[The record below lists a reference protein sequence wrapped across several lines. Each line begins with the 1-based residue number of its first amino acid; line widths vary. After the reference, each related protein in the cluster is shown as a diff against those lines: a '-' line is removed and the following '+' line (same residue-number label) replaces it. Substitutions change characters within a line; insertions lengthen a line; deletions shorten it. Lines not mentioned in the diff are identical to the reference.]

1 MRNTRGAQQGV
12 HPTSLCAALI
22 PSPACLLSRAGLRQ
36 SSTPFPLSVLLCCTA
51 CKAQPVLHTGHVP
64 AAPTDKGSNPGSI
77 EVQWCQ
83 KTQETALNSQ
93 ILSTERF
100 PAALH
105 PLGPHTRPCNSLL
118 STTFPRRQQLEA
130 TLLPCLSPAS
140 GDNHLGATSSATPHP
155 TGPCGCQGCRTL
167 DVCLHQPL
175 YLLHPE
181 KVQTSMRVTG
191 FAFQPY
197 PLAGVKQ
204 KQVFF
209 LHHKSDIQYLFLI
222 IAFFCTAL
230 TNLPIGGLGGAVRAQ
245 KGKWKVPLQCCS
257 THPRFSSS
265 CARHKFLSTMMKR
278 NYFNFSSGLGF
289 FWVTRLTNCLAW
301 RGKG

>member
-105 PLGPHTRPCNSLL
+105 PPGATHQTLQFIAQHHLPQETAAGSDITAVPLSSL
-118 STTFPRRQQLEA
+118 RRQSPRCHQQCHPSSHWSLWM
-130 TLLPCLSPAS
+130 PRLSHS
-140 GDNHLGATSSATPHP
+140 
-155 TGPCGCQGCRTL
+155 
-167 DVCLHQPL
+167 
-175 YLLHPE
+175 
-181 KVQTSMRVTG
+181 
-191 FAFQPY
+191 
-197 PLAGVKQ
+197 
-204 KQVFF
+204 
-209 LHHKSDIQYLFLI
+209 
-222 IAFFCTAL
+222 
-230 TNLPIGGLGGAVRAQ
+230 
-245 KGKWKVPLQCCS
+245 
-257 THPRFSSS
+257 
-265 CARHKFLSTMMKR
+265 
-278 NYFNFSSGLGF
+278 
-289 FWVTRLTNCLAW
+289 
-301 RGKG
+301 